1 MSDLALQTVSVSS
14 ATYPAVASPQVDIGW
29 EPDSILLL
37 NRSATATDIVYYSF
51 DGSSDHGIL
60 IPGTL
65 PAIEI
70 RGKRKKIWLRRDSG
84 AATTSVNVMA
94 NTVR

>member
-14 ATYPAVASPQVDIGW
+14 ASYPAATSPQVDIGW
-29 EPDSILLL
+29 EPDSILLV
-37 NRSATATDIVYYSF
+37 NRSSTSTDIVYFSF
-51 DGSSDHGIL
+51 DGREDHGLL
-60 IPGTL
+60 IPGTI
-65 PAIEI
+65 PAIEWK
-70 RGKRKKIWLRRDSG
+70 GKRKRVWLRRDSG